1 MTVPMKIPPM
11 MKDPFAFMLS
21 MLSPYFFML
30 MYIPMVYRTTY
41 RIVQEKE
48 LRVREIMRMMGM
60 SDASYWASW
69 FLYHTMIST
78 AISCIAYLLAGYG
91 IFSFSDPTLIWAVFW
106 LYG

>member
-1 MTVPMKIPPM
+1 VKRE
-11 MKDPFAFMLS
+11 
-21 MLSPYFFML
+21 
-30 MYIPMVYRTTY
+30 YRTHVGGNVILFHLLE
-41 RIVQEKE
+41 RLCVKVRLVAVQEKE